1 MFCSDEGEFEV
12 VVVSMLMKVSLKW
25 WWGSGCMFHS
35 DEGEF
40 KEVVVRVYV
49 PF

>member
-1 MFCSDEGEFEV
+1 
-12 VVVSMLMKVSLKW
+12 MKVSLKW
-25 WWGSGCMFHS
+25 WWSGCMFHS

-40 KEVVVRVYV
+40 KEVVGRVYV